1 LKRRGV
7 LATRLDP
14 VLGGSALALV
24 VIGILFIYSS
34 NVTAGGAIVSRET
47 LKQIIWAVLGV
58 GVMVFLALFGYGRL
72 RALSLY
78 IYGGNL
84 LLLVVTLVFGQTVN
98 GARSW
103 LGFWELGIQPSEFMK
118 ISTVLFL
125 GTYFAGIGNG
135 VRELPRFLLGLL
147 IILLPMGFIL
157 LQPDMGT
164 ALVLIPVF
172 LVMAFIAGADP
183 RHLWFI
189 VLVGVLGLVLAASPS
204 LRAHSGSAR
213 GSFVA
218 VVADPDMLKYLIP
231 AAALVGALSALGY
244 RSFRRQYF
252 FWIAWAAGAFV
263 LGASLSLL
271 VRVVLKDYQ
280 IMRLVIFVNPRLD
293 PQGAGW
299 NIIQSVTAIGSGG
312 LFGKGFLRGTQS
324 HYQFLPQQ
332 STDFI
337 FSILAEEWG
346 FLGALGV
353 FALYLVLLLRGMSL
367 LWAAKED
374 YGLVVG
380 TGILTM
386 IFFHLLVNVGMA
398 MGIMPVTGI
407 PLLFLSYGGSSLWTA
422 LGGVGILMSIGAR
435 RGRGSMGAA

>member
-1 LKRRGV
+1 LKRRA
-7 LATRLDP
+7 LASLDP
-14 VLGGSALALV
+14 ILSGGTLALMA
-24 VIGILFIYSS
+24 IGILFIYSS
-34 NVTAGGAIVSRET
+34 NVNAAGILVSREAV
-47 LKQIIWAVLGV
+47 KQIIWAVLGI
-58 GVMVFLALFGYGRL
+58 GVLLFFAFFSYARL

-78 IYGGNL
+78 IYSGNI
-84 LLLVVTLVFGQTVN
+84 LLLVFTLAFGSTVN

-118 ISTVLFL
+118 ISTILFL
-125 GTYFAGIGNG
+125 ATYFTGIGNG
-135 VRELPRFLLGLL
+135 IRELPRFLLGLL
-147 IILLPMGFIL
+147 IVLLPMGLIL

-164 ALVLIPVF
+164 ALVLIPIF
-172 LVMAFIAGADP
+172 LLMAFVAGADG

-189 VLVGVLGLVLAASPS
+189 VLVGALALVLAAVPS
-204 LRAHSGSAR
+204 LRARSGATRAS
-213 GSFVA
+213 VLA
-218 VVADPDMLKYLIP
+218 VVADPDTLKYLIL
-231 AAALVGALSALGY
+231 ASFVVAALSALGH
-244 RSFRRQYF
+244 RSFRRGYF
-252 FWIAWAAGAFV
+252 FWIAWAAAAF
-263 LGASLSLL
+263 LLAACFSLL
-271 VRVVLKDYQ
+271 IRLVLKEYQ

-353 FALYLVLLLRGMSL
+353 FGLFIVVLLRGMSIV
-367 LWAAKED
+367 WSAKED
-374 YGLVVG
+374 YALMAG

-386 IFFHLLVNVGMA
+386 IFFHLLVNAGMA

-422 LGGVGILMSIGAR
+422 LSGIGIVMNIGGRRAR
-435 RGRGSMGAA
+435 SLPGSS

>member
-1 LKRRGV
+1 MKRRA
-7 LATRLDP
+7 LAARLDP
-14 VLGGSALALV
+14 VLGGSTLALV

-34 NVTAGGAIVSRET
+34 NVSAGGTVTSRET
-47 LKQIIWAVLGV
+47 LKQVVWAVLGI
-58 GVMVFLALFGYGRL
+58 GVLVFFALFGYGRL

-78 IYGGNL
+78 IYAGNL
-84 LLLVVTLVFGQTVN
+84 VLLVLTLAIGQTVN

-125 GTYFAGIGNG
+125 ATYFTGIGNG
-135 VRELPRFLLGLL
+135 IRELPRFLLGLL
-147 IILLPMGFIL
+147 VITVPMGLIL

-164 ALVLIPVF
+164 AIVLIPIF
-172 LVMAFIAGADP
+172 LLMAFIAGADP

-189 VLVGVLGLVLAASPS
+189 VLVGALALVLAAVPS
-204 LRAHSGSAR
+204 LRAHAGASRESLA
-213 GSFVA
+213 A

-231 AAALVGALSALGY
+231 AAFVVATLSALGY

-263 LGASLSLL
+263 LGAALSLL

-312 LFGKGFLRGTQS
+312 LFGKGFLRGTHS
-324 HYQFLPQQ
+324 RYQFLPQQ

-337 FSILAEEWG
+337 FSVLAEEWG
-346 FLGALGV
+346 FLGALAV
-353 FALYLVLLLRGMSL
+353 FGLYVVLLLRGMGL
-367 LWAAKED
+367 VWAAKED
-374 YGLVVG
+374 YGLLVG

-386 IFFHLLVNVGMA
+386 VFFHLLVNVGMA

-407 PLLFLSYGGSSLWTA
+407 PLLFLSYGGSSLWTGLA
-422 LGGVGILMSIGAR
+422 GVGIVMNIGAR
-435 RGRGSMGAA
+435 RARGTAGAS